1 MSKVEERKTEGEGE
15 GKAKGEGKF
24 ILLYVSNED
33 SKEMIKHVLD
43 EGVERGVFLKSD
55 LANKIVQQFDFL
67 KDRGYFPNAMILSKG
82 SDLVE
87 FAFRRHPQQDP
98 SKKLQEFVN
107 EDKFKL

>member
-1 MSKVEERKTEGEGE
+1 MSEKQFTKE
-15 GKAKGEGKF
+15 KGAGAGGKF

-55 LANKIVQQFDFL
+55 LSSKIVDQFDFL
-67 KDRGYFPNAMILSKG
+67 KDNGYFPNAMILSRG

-98 SKKLQEFVN
+98 SKKLNEFAK
-107 EDKFKL
+107 EDKFEL

>member
-1 MSKVEERKTEGEGE
+1 MSEKQFTKE
-15 GKAKGEGKF
+15 KGAGTEGKF

-55 LANKIVQQFDFL
+55 LSSKIVDQFDFL
-67 KDRGYFPNAMILSKG
+67 KDNGYFPNAMILSRG

-98 SKKLQEFVN
+98 SKKLNEVAK
-107 EDKFKL
+107 EDKVEL

>member
-1 MSKVEERKTEGEGE
+1 MRKVEERKTEGERE
-15 GKAKGEGKF
+15 VKEEGKF

-43 EGVERGVFLKSD
+43 EGVERGVFLKSY
-55 LANKIVQQFDFL
+55 LANNIVQQFDFL

>member
-1 MSKVEERKTEGEGE
+1 MSEKQFTKE
-15 GKAKGEGKF
+15 KGAGAEGKF

-55 LANKIVQQFDFL
+55 LSSKIVEQFDFL

-82 SDLVE
+82 NDLVE

-98 SKKLQEFVN
+98 SKKLAESVSD
-107 EDKFKL
+107 DKFKL